1 MLSPSGPVSSPRT
14 KPCRPCGG
22 SGRVLRQPVIEW
34 LDGLVEPREMLCAAC
49 NGCGAVA
56 VNCTLCGDTMRDDD
70 GGPCW
75 CAPGPVLGGLLILAP
90 LWLGW
95 AAMVWA

>member
-1 MLSPSGPVSSPRT
+1 MT
-14 KPCRPCGG
+14 
-22 SGRVLRQPVIEW
+22 
-34 LDGLVEPREMLCAAC
+34 CAAC

-56 VNCTLCGDTMRDDD
+56 LNCALCGDTMRDED
-70 GGPCW
+70 GGLCW